1 MNFTVRLHFLRKR
14 QFRLIG
20 TSVLHDV
27 VIHDIAAADIGNS
40 GISFSE
46 VQLFICSDG
55 IDVTFVN
62 RKNNTVVTVFFS
74 KIHYKGKGSGGDM
87 LMSEVLQNIEF
98 G

>member
-46 VQLFICSDG
+46 VQLLL
-55 IDVTFVN
+55 
-62 RKNNTVVTVFFS
+62 KA
-74 KIHYKGKGSGGDM
+74 
-87 LMSEVLQNIEF
+87 EQ
-98 G
+98 